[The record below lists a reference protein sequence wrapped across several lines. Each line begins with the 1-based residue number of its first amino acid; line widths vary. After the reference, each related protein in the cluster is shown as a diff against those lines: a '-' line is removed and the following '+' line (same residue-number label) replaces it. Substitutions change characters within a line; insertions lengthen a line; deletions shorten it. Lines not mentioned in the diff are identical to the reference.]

1 MSGTRGRFVDGRWV
15 EEPEPA
21 PEQQQNAAEE
31 PKEEDQ
37 NVENLISRTSG
48 SVERAISDV
57 LKLGNTLLG
66 TKEGH
71 DHIEKTARN
80 AGEKLQKT
88 ITEIAES
95 AKKKIK

>member
-1 MSGTRGRFVDGRWV
+1 MDGRWV

-21 PEQQQNAAEE
+21 PEQQQQNAAEE
-31 PKEEDQ
+31 PKKEGQ
-37 NVENLISRTSG
+37 NVEDLISRTSG

-71 DHIEKTARN
+71 EHIEKTARN

-88 ITEIAES
+88 INEIAEA